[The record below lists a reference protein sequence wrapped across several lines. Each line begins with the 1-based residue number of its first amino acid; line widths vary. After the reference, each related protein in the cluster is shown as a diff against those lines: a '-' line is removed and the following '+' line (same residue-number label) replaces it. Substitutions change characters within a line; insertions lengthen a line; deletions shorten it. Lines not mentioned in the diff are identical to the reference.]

1 VDIHVA
7 HPGHSLN
14 AADDM
19 RRACDLI
26 CKGTFRNRE
35 LVTHEYKLSE
45 IQKAFEQLEH
55 KPAGFMK
62 GIVVPDWGGL

>member
-1 VDIHVA
+1 MHIHDA

-14 AADDM
+14 QADDM

-45 IQKAFEQLEH
+45 IQKAFE
-55 KPAGFMK
+55 KAS
-62 GIVVPDWGGL
+62 IVELGLSQFKLIIT

>member
-1 VDIHVA
+1 
-7 HPGHSLN
+7 
-14 AADDM
+14 M

-62 GIVVPDWGGL
+62 GIVVPD